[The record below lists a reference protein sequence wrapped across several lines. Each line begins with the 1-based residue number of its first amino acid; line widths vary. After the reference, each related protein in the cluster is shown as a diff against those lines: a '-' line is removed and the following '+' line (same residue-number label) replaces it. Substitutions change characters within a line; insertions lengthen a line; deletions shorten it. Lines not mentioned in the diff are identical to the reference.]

1 MALQSFTVAPPDPIS
16 YDRHAHDGMDS
27 TLTFTAL
34 LSPNVAALGPV
45 WLLRFDFV
53 LEIHG

>member
-16 YDRHAHDGMDS
+16 YDRHARDGMDS